1 MGLGGGLQHVLFYLI
16 KFCDPEEPEAAQSR
30 K

>member
-1 MGLGGGLQHVLFYLI
+1 MGLGGVLQHVLFYLI